1 MLRAAPG
8 LRRISPARSRVSTI
22 WWTEGGVTPK
32 CRCKA
37 PSRCCWR
44 ARRSHTRRLCQPDR
58 PNFARPGAAQYRKAT
73 CHQSNRRY
81 GKPCTPRSRREQPGA
96 RAALNAGN
104 EPALLATL
112 HFPHYRL
119 ARGRMRVWDQPG
131 AYLADFLARAGAD
144 WHHSEWDFPKKHH
157 SPFARRHATMHHSSS
172 ARACQRSRQIGFFAA
187 ATRTARVCRKVCSGL
202 RLSRSFQRARLV
214 LVA

>member
-1 MLRAAPG
+1 MVRAAPG

-119 ARGRMRVWDQPG
+119 AGGRMRVWDQSG
-131 AYLADFLARAGAD
+131 AYLGDFLARAGAD
-144 WHHSEWDFPKKHH
+144 WHHSEWDF
-157 SPFARRHATMHHSSS
+157 
-172 ARACQRSRQIGFFAA
+172 RQVAA
-187 ATRTARVCRKVCSGL
+187 AGAAKVHLDVQFTRYRADNSVIGSFRSLWIVTEDGGRWAVAARS
-202 RLSRSFQRARLV
+202 SFAD
-214 LVA
+214 